1 METIGSLQSWTKAVM
16 DTTSETVQIEPT
28 VRLEKLGRQNKIN
41 RETIWEQEQTLG
53 NTEWKIDGMTFHLE
67 ES

>member
-28 VRLEKLGRQNKIN
+28 VRLEKLGRRNKIN

-53 NTEWKIDGMTFHLE
+53 NTEWKPDGMTFHLE

>member
-28 VRLEKLGRQNKIN
+28 VRLEKLGRRNKIN

>member
-28 VRLEKLGRQNKIN
+28 VRLEKLGRRNKIN

-53 NTEWKIDGMTFHLE
+53 NTEWKIDGMSFHLE